1 MEGVT
6 GMRFQKHMTLLLRM
20 HTMSVHIRVHA
31 QYIGVLSLLSYIV
44 YTSNSHAYCN
54 SSFSPSRPRPTA
66 CAALLSILGEART
79 RCRLFRAELIRY
91 VLGQFCSQ
99 CKRVKRPDLRILVHV
114 KITCGLALYFLVEQ
128 YSSIWDSCQRPL
140 AYALWYGH
148 LSTIV
153 ELYDILSTLMPFVQI
168 ECI

>member
-1 MEGVT
+1 MERVT
-6 GMRFQKHMTLLLRM
+6 GLRFQEHMTLLLRM
-20 HTMSVHIRVHA
+20 HTTSVHIRVHA
-31 QYIGVLSLLSYIV
+31 QYST
-44 YTSNSHAYCN
+44 YTSSNLKDHS
-54 SSFSPSRPRPTA
+54 SSFSPSRPRPTT

-79 RCRLFRAELIRY
+79 RSRLFRAELIRY